1 VLHNKSPQT
10 QCQSKSCLFCS
21 WVCVIVCATW
31 LSRASSLCGYRLA
44 VDWKLKLLISSL
56 SAGELVLSCF
66 LSRLALAYFH
76 GNGKGARG
84 TCSKVWVPFRPCL
97 SHLPAFPS
105 LESVGRP
112 RVW

>member
-84 TCSKVWVPFRPCL
+84 TCSKV
-97 SHLPAFPS
+97 
-105 LESVGRP
+105 
-112 RVW
+112 